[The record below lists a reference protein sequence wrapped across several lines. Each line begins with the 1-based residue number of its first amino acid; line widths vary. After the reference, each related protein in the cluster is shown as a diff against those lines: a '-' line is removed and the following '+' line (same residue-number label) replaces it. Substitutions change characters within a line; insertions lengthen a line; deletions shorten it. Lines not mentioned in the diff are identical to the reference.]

1 MCVRSC
7 ICKTVVGL
15 ANFDQ
20 FIRMRN
26 WIPYYPAQSLVWAR
40 RKTPHQTDVQGE
52 RGADMQIWIMGRPG
66 LSTAL
71 SPSHEF
77 WGVEGASSQQ
87 IVVQLSLDSE
97 EARGQPVDP

>member
-1 MCVRSC
+1 MFQSC
-7 ICKTVVGL
+7 LCKTTVGL

-26 WIPYYPAQSLVWAR
+26 WISYHPEPGPGKEEDTSSDR
-40 RKTPHQTDVQGE
+40 CSE
-52 RGADMQIWIMGRPG
+52 RGADMQIWIVGQLG

-87 IVVQLSLDSE
+87 IVMQFNLDSQ
-97 EARGQPVDP
+97 EATGQPVDP